1 MRNPWSISY
10 IRKWIEVGK
19 NFVPEK
25 TFIMYTTLMI
35 VGLRAMFRGSELG
48 GILFEDIKSTTHPV
62 RGYRVTARKI
72 KNNPKGRTACI
83 EATDSELCPIKW
95 ILKLIQIRDPGPYL
109 FASHFALDTRS
120 ISWILRQVA
129 IWINIEGKFSS
140 HSLRIGGATDAAYAK
155 IGKEATKAI
164 GDWSSDAI
172 DRYLRSEFSI
182 DRNVSKDLGF

>member
-1 MRNPWSISY
+1 M
-10 IRKWIEVGK
+10 
-19 NFVPEK
+19 
-25 TFIMYTTLMI
+25 
-35 VGLRAMFRGSELG
+35 G
-48 GILFEDIKSTTHPV
+48 GILVEDVKITLQLVKGV
-62 RGYRVTARKI
+62 RVTARRI

-83 EATDSELCPIKW
+83 EATNSELCPFHW
-95 ILKLIQIRDPGPYL
+95 IQKLLQVREKGPYL
-109 FASHFALDTRS
+109 FSSHFTLDTKS

-129 IWINIEGKFSS
+129 IWLNIEGKFSS

-155 IGKEATKAI
+155 IGKEAIKAI